1 MPYFIVVLGTAGSGK
16 TTLTATISDYLS
28 HLGLDTAIV
37 NLDPAAENLQ
47 YGPDVD
53 VRDYVNAREVMEK
66 YSLGPN
72 GSLIVSADLVAA
84 KLSEI
89 SEEVG
94 SLKAN
99 YIVIDTPGQ
108 LELFAFREVGPL
120 IIRSLIGDQKAA
132 SLFLIDSVL
141 AEDPFSLLSS
151 LLLASSIN
159 LRIKLPQINVLNKVD
174 LIEDSDVERIMGYM
188 ENTDDFIE
196 SLCSGGGE
204 AAILWDR
211 ADLEALIPRLTVYE
225 LIPVSATN
233 WMGVDELYAAIQRV
247 VAGGED
253 YLTEEPSPIL

>member
-16 TTLTATISDYLS
+16 TTLTATLSDYLS
-28 HLGLDTAIV
+28 HLGFDVAIV

-47 YGPDVD
+47 YEPDVD

-66 YSLGPN
+66 YGLGPN
-72 GSLIVSADLVAA
+72 GSLIVSADLIAA
-84 KLSEI
+84 RLSEI
-89 SEEVG
+89 SEEVS

-108 LELFAFREVGPL
+108 LELFAFREAGPL

-132 SLFLIDSVL
+132 SLFLIDSIL
-141 AEDPFSLLSS
+141 AEDPSSLLSS

-159 LRIKLPQINVLNKVD
+159 LRIRLSQINVLNKVD
-174 LIEDSDVERIMGYM
+174 LIEDSAVERIVGYM

-196 SLCSGGGE
+196 SLCSRGE
-204 AAILWDR
+204 AAVLWDR

-233 WMGVDELYAAIQRV
+233 WIGIDELYAAIQRV
-247 VAGGED
+247 IAGGED

>member
-16 TTLTATISDYLS
+16 TTLTATLSDYLS

-47 YGPDVD
+47 YVPDVD

-66 YSLGPN
+66 YGLGPN
-72 GSLIVSADLVAA
+72 GSLIVSADLIAA
-84 KLSEI
+84 KLNEI
-89 SEEVG
+89 AEEVF

-99 YIVIDTPGQ
+99 YVLIDTPGQ
-108 LELFAFREVGPL
+108 LELFAFREAGPL

-132 SLFLIDSVL
+132 SLFLIDSAL

-159 LRIKLPQINVLNKVD
+159 LRIRLSQINVLNKVD
-174 LIEDSDVERIMGYM
+174 LIEDSDVKRIAEYM
-188 ENTDDFIE
+188 ENVDEFIE
-196 SLCSGGGE
+196 SLYSRRE

-211 ADLEALIPRLTVYE
+211 ADLEALIPRLAVYE

-233 WMGVDELYAAIQRV
+233 WIGIDELYAAIQRV
-247 VAGGED
+247 IAGGED

>member
-16 TTLTATISDYLS
+16 TTLTATLSDYLS
-28 HLGLDTAIV
+28 HLGFDIAIV

-47 YGPDVD
+47 YEPDVD

-66 YSLGPN
+66 YGLGPN
-72 GSLIVSADLVAA
+72 GSLIVSADLIAA
-84 KLSEI
+84 RISEI
-89 SEEVG
+89 SEEVS

-108 LELFAFREVGPL
+108 LELFAFREAGPL

-132 SLFLIDSVL
+132 SLFLIDSIL
-141 AEDPFSLLSS
+141 AEDPSSLLSS

-159 LRIKLPQINVLNKVD
+159 LRIKLSQINVLNKVD
-174 LIEDSDVERIMGYM
+174 LIEDSDVERIVGYM
-188 ENTDDFIE
+188 ENTNDFIE
-196 SLCSGGGE
+196 SLCNKKE
-204 AAILWDR
+204 VAILWDR

-225 LIPVSATN
+225 LIPVSAIN
-233 WMGVDELYAAIQRV
+233 WVGIDELYAAIQRII
-247 VAGGED
+247 AGGED

>member
-16 TTLTATISDYLS
+16 TTLTATLSDYLS
-28 HLGLDTAIV
+28 HLGFDAAIV

-47 YGPDVD
+47 YEPDVD

-66 YSLGPN
+66 YGLGPN
-72 GSLIVSADLVAA
+72 GSLIVSADLIAA
-84 KLSEI
+84 RLSEI
-89 SEEVG
+89 SEEVS

-108 LELFAFREVGPL
+108 LELFAFREAGPL
-120 IIRSLIGDQKAA
+120 IIKSLISDQKAA
-132 SLFLIDSVL
+132 SLFLIDSIL
-141 AEDPFSLLSS
+141 AEDPSSLLSS

-159 LRIKLPQINVLNKVD
+159 LRIKLSQINVLNKVD
-174 LIEDSDVERIMGYM
+174 LIEDSDVERIVGYM

-196 SLCSGGGE
+196 SLCSRGE
-204 AAILWDR
+204 AAVLWDR

-233 WMGVDELYAAIQRV
+233 WIGIDELYAAIQRV
-247 VAGGED
+247 IAGGED